1 MTRPKPAVDRRRLL
15 DKAIQGL
22 APLARGDIRRCLR
35 LLKSRGQSILLVDK
49 NLDALLG
56 LADRHYVL
64 EKGRIVWSGPL
75 PDAAAAEPIKTRYL
89 GL

>member
-1 MTRPKPAVDRRRLL
+1 LVRE
-15 DKAIQGL
+15 
-22 APLARGDIRRCLR
+22 DIWRCIR

-64 EKGRIVWSGPL
+64 EKGRIVWNGPL

>member
-1 MTRPKPAVDRRRLL
+1 
-15 DKAIQGL
+15 
-22 APLARGDIRRCLR
+22 
-35 LLKSRGQSILLVDK
+35 LKSCGQSILLVDK

>member
-1 MTRPKPAVDRRRLL
+1 VREDT
-15 DKAIQGL
+15 
-22 APLARGDIRRCLR
+22 RRCLR
-35 LLKSRGQSILLVDK
+35 LLKSSGQSILLMEK
-49 NLDALLG
+49 SLDALLG

-64 EKGRIVWSGPL
+64 EKGRVVWSGPL